1 MNNSSNTNTI
11 LIVIVLLVLVGG
23 GVWWYKTYGPG
34 AMAPVEDENNGLE
47 INIGGNSDAMDGSA
61 AGN

>member
-11 LIVIVLLVLVGG
+11 LIVVVLLILVGG

-34 AMAPVEDENNGLE
+34 AAAPAPDNGLQ

-61 AGN
+61 AAN